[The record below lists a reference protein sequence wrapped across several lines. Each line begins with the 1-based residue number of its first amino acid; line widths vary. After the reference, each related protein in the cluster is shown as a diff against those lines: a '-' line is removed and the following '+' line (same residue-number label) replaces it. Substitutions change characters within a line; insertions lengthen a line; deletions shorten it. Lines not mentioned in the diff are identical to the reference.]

1 MATTT
6 TAVSPTAAAS
16 AAGKDFL
23 PIEAWDHVEFYVG
36 NALQAAHYYRTT
48 FGFEIVAYAGLE
60 TGLRDRTSFV
70 LKQNNITFVLTA
82 PLQPESEVA
91 LHVLKHG
98 DGVRVIA
105 LRVPDVEQ
113 ALRAV
118 KDRHATIVHPVKT
131 LKDGDGEVRVASI
144 KTYGDTIHTFVQRSG
159 YKGAF
164 LPGFRPFELPAGAR
178 KVEPVGLRVI
188 DHMVGNVE
196 LRAMNFWVD
205 FYRDVMGF
213 EQLAHFDDKQIST
226 EYSALMSKV
235 MMDGSGRVKFPIN
248 EPAEGRRKSQIEE
261 YLEYYRGPG
270 VQHVALLT
278 GDIFDTVRRLR
289 DNGMRFLRVPD
300 TYYEAL
306 PGRVGKI
313 KEDIDQMR
321 DLGILFDRDDE
332 GYLLQIFTQP
342 VQDRPTLFY
351 EVIERHGS
359 RGFGIGNFKALFVSI
374 EEEQKRRG
382 NL

>member
-1 MATTT
+1 MT
-6 TAVSPTAAAS
+6 TATHPTPQATPQPAN
-16 AAGKDFL
+16 DFL
-23 PIEAWDHVEFYVG
+23 PIDAWDHVEFYVG
-36 NALQAAHYYRTT
+36 NALQAAHYYRNL

-60 TGLRDRTSFV
+60 TGLRDRASYV
-70 LKQNNITFVLTA
+70 LQQNNITFVLTSA
-82 PLQPESEVA
+82 LQPDSEIA
-91 LHVLKHG
+91 LHCLKHG
-98 DGVRVIA
+98 DGVKSIA
-105 LRVPDVEQ
+105 LRVKDVEKSI
-113 ALRAV
+113 RAV
-118 KDRHATIVHPVKT
+118 KDRHATIVQQPTT
-131 LKDGDGEVRVASI
+131 LKDAHGEVRVAAI
-144 KTYGDTIHTFVQRSG
+144 KTYGDTLHTFVQRDG
-159 YKGAF
+159 FNGHF
-164 LPGFRPFELPAGAR
+164 LPGFQKFEMPREAR
-178 KVEPVGLRVI
+178 KVEPVGLQVI

-235 MMDGSGRVKFPIN
+235 MTDGKGKVKFPIN

-261 YLEYYRGPG
+261 YLDYYKGPG

-278 GDIFDTVRRLR
+278 GDIFETVRRLR
-289 DNGMRFLRVPD
+289 ANGMRFLRVPD

-306 PGRVGKI
+306 PARVGQI
-313 KEDIDQMR
+313 KEDINAMR
-321 DLGILFDRDDE
+321 DLGILFDRDEE

-359 RGFGIGNFKALFVSI
+359 RGFGVGNFKALFVSI